1 MELSAIQYNSV
12 GATSRVHSTSA
23 GQPNKMS
30 EMIEMFNGNGFWP
43 TGLYVF
49 ESKTRGNAGIK
60 SQAINEQ

>member
-1 MELSAIQYNSV
+1 MLYRKDCKCHLCDPVEP
-12 GATSRVHSTSA
+12 A

-30 EMIEMFNGNGFWP
+30 EMIEMLNGNGFWP

-49 ESKTRGNAGIK
+49 DSKARGNAGIK